1 MDKFRVLVADDHAV
15 MRAGLR
21 MLIDAQPDMGV
32 VGEAGD
38 GQEAIEHAKASR
50 PDLLLLD
57 LSMPGLGGI
66 AAIELLRKEAP
77 QTKVLILTMHED
89 PEYLRQALGAGASG
103 YLVKSAAGTE
113 LLAAIRAVRRGEVYI
128 YSSLTSTLLD
138 MAFDKRQKQEERDG
152 VANLSKREIEVLR
165 LLALGHTN
173 RQIADKLFLS
183 VKTIDTYRARITEK
197 LQLPTR
203 AELVRYA
210 IKHGLLTPDE

>member
-1 MDKFRVLVADDHAV
+1 MDKTKILIADDHAV

-21 MLIDAQPDMGV
+21 MLIDAQPDMAV

-38 GQEAIEHAKASR
+38 GREAIERARTSR
-50 PDLLLLD
+50 PDVLLLD

-66 AAIELLRKEAP
+66 AAIDLLRKEAP
-77 QTKVLILTMHED
+77 TTKVLILTMHED
-89 PEYLRQALGAGASG
+89 SEYLRQALEAGASG
-103 YLVKSAAGTE
+103 YLVKSAADTE
-113 LLAAIRAVRRGEVYI
+113 LLAAIRAVRRGEVYV
-128 YSSLTSTLLD
+128 YSSLTGALLD
-138 MAFDKRQKQEERDG
+138 LAFEKRQKRPEREG
-152 VANLSKREIEVLR
+152 VADLSKREIEVLR

-173 RQIADKLFLS
+173 QQIADKLFLS
-183 VKTIDTYRARITEK
+183 VKTIETYRARITEK